1 MASDGSINWGQLL
14 GLTGAVGGSLL
25 GASTQNGLNTA
36 AQNAARNGQQLYGF
50 GAGGSGGIGGSYT
63 PNQGGLGGNVNLN
76 YGNLTGVNSGL
87 QGLAGSLVGQ
97 AQGINGL
104 PSNVSGANQYMQS
117 QLGNLYNYQG
127 GNANAFSQAAGAL
140 PGASTNANNF
150 YGAANSQLTAA
161 GQDPSTYANGVYNN
175 LTAQAQPWEQAQTA
189 ALQDSEFGKGQSGT
203 SGGALQ
209 TQAFA
214 QGLGTAD
221 LQRQITAQQM
231 GQQQQAQAVTN
242 ASSLSGAGNAL
253 LTNAFSN
260 FNTTGANGANTAN
273 SAFGQANTNVNT
285 QSNLAGLPA
294 QLQQLLL
301 GNSGAALNQQGGI
314 QTQANSLFNT
324 GLSANQANGNL
335 LIGAANQL
343 GQNANG
349 QNTSQNPYG
358 NLLQSIFGSAA
369 NASSGSSGAGSLSG
383 LGSSLASLFGSSAG
397 PDMSGT
403 GISSGSYND
412 MLGGY
417 NGGTGN
423 FDYSSLGFNSAGG
436 EAATQPGL
444 GAASSA
450 ANSSLSEAN
459 NALGSGTGGSLS
471 SAVGPAGNAFGIAS
485 GLQQGGVSGYGSAAL
500 NAGKLAGQAGALS
513 PSTSTGLSGA
523 GNVLG
528 IYNGLKQGGVLG
540 DSSAAVNG
548 AQLGA
553 GLGAFGAASGAIGTA
568 AGAVAAPLALYG
580 AINNWKSGATGSDA
594 LNGASAGAAIG
605 TAIMP
610 GIGTAIG
617 AIGGA
622 AVGAISSLFGDGK
635 VDPENANFNQYT
647 QAYNK
652 ASPAQ
657 QPQVAAAVSNP
668 YVALAG
674 YFDLKTDQVGTNNTV
689 QSTYGRMGEGKF
701 TNALITQ
708 VQAGQKS
715 GITDSTQMWNQV
727 VQPWL
732 SKQGSW
738 SDGSTANSA
747 ALTSLVQNMTGQVM
761 AGTYKTNFK
770 ATGGD
775 SPFNNAAGT
784 WTPG

>member
-1 MASDGSINWGQLL
+1 MSSAGSINWGQLL
-14 GLTGAVGGSLL
+14 GLTGAVGGSVL

-50 GAGGSGGIGGSYT
+50 GATGANGVGGYYT

-104 PSNVSGANQYMQS
+104 PSNVSGANSYMQS
-117 QLGNLYNYQG
+117 QLGNLSGYQNG
-127 GNANAFSQAAGAL
+127 NNSAFAQASGALQPASYNANQ
-140 PGASTNANNF
+140 F
-150 YGAANSQLTAA
+150 YGAANTQLSAA
-161 GQDPSTYANGVYNN
+161 SQDPTAYANSVYQN
-175 LTAQAQPWEQAQTA
+175 LTQQAQPWTDAQTA

-221 LQRQITAQQM
+221 LQRQVTAQQM
-231 GQQQQAQAVTN
+231 GQQQQAQAVSN

-253 LTNAFSN
+253 LNNAFSN

-285 QSNLAGLPA
+285 QSSLSALPA
-294 QLQQLLL
+294 YLQQMLL
-301 GNSGAALNQQGGI
+301 GNSGAALTQQGGI
-314 QTQANSLFNT
+314 QTQATNLYNT
-324 GLSANQANGNL
+324 GLQSNQYNASDL
-335 LIGAANQL
+335 LGAAGQL
-343 GQNANG
+343 SQNANG
-349 QNTSQNPYG
+349 ANTSQNPYG

-369 NASSGSSGAGSLSG
+369 NASSGSSGAGGLSS
-383 LGSSLASLFGSSAG
+383 LGSAFSSLFGG
-397 PDMSGT
+397 G
-403 GISSGSYND
+403 SSGSTGSSD
-412 MLGGY
+412 MTNGSY
-417 NGGTGN
+417 NGGSFGGGAPLYDPSSGQYPSTGGTSTDGSDLFGNVLN
-423 FDYSSLGFNSAGG
+423 FNGAGG
-436 EAATQPGL
+436 QAATPSSGVTGPTL
-444 GAASSA
+444 SGVASGASD
-450 ANSSLSEAN
+450 
-459 NALGSGTGGSLS
+459 
-471 SAVGPAGNAFGIAS
+471 AFGLAS
-485 GLQQGGVSGYGSAAL
+485 GVQQGGVSGYGSAAI
-500 NAGKLAGQAGALS
+500 NAGKLAGQAGAPL
-513 PSTSTGLSGA
+513 PNGANAGISGA

-528 IYNGLKQGGVLG
+528 IYNGLRQGGVAG
-540 DSSAAVNG
+540 DARAAVNG
-548 AQLGA
+548 AQLGSS
-553 GLGAFGAASGAIGTA
+553 LGAFGAASGAIGTA

-775 SPFNNAAGT
+775 SPFNNATGT
-784 WTPG
+784 WNPG